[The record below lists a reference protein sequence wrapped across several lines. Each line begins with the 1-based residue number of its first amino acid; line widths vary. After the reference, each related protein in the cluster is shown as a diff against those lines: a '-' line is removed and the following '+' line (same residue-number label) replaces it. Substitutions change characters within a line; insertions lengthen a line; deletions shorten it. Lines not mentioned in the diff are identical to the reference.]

1 MGLQLSGS
9 IQLNGSIEA
18 TVISSSFFGDLTV
31 PSGNG
36 SKDTEFDNSTGFGAT
51 SVTAITI
58 DSNGKIY
65 VGGSFT
71 TYKGVEANRI
81 IRLNPDGSKDTGF
94 DNSTGFNATVQ
105 AITID
110 SNGKIYV
117 GGSFTTYKGVEA
129 TRIIRLNPDGSK
141 DTEFDN
147 STGFGG
153 TSVTAISI
161 DSNGKIYVGG
171 NFSTYKGVNANR
183 IIRLNP
189 DGSKDTEF
197 DNSTGFNNSTFY
209 ITIDSNGKIYVGG
222 QFTTYKGVEANRIIR
237 LNPDGSKDTEFD
249 NSTGFNNSIWNI
261 SIDSNGKIYLGGQ
274 FTTYKGVE
282 ANRIIRLNP
291 DGSKDT
297 EFDNSTGFNVTVF
310 AISIDSNGKI
320 YVGGSFTTYKGVS
333 ANRIIRLNPDGSKD
347 TEFDNST
354 SFNEAVYD
362 ITIDSNG
369 KIYVGG
375 QFTTYKGVSA
385 NTIIRLDTTF
395 IPFISTTELKE
406 RLDNPTPAFPFTGSA
421 NISGSANIN
430 GTIVLSTVSSS
441 FNFADDAAA
450 ASGGI
455 DLGGLYHTTGSIKIR
470 LV

>member
-9 IQLNGSIEA
+9 IQLNGSIDA
-18 TVISSSFFGDLTV
+18 TVISASFFGDLTV

-51 SVTAITI
+51 SVTTITI

-71 TYKGVEANRI
+71 TYKGVEANYI

-94 DNSTGFNATVQ
+94 DNST
-105 AITID
+105 
-110 SNGKIYV
+110 
-117 GGSFTTYKGVEA
+117 
-129 TRIIRLNPDGSK
+129 
-141 DTEFDN
+141 
-147 STGFGG
+147 
-153 TSVTAISI
+153 
-161 DSNGKIYVGG
+161 
-171 NFSTYKGVNANR
+171 
-183 IIRLNP
+183 
-189 DGSKDTEF
+189 
-197 DNSTGFNNSTFY
+197 
-209 ITIDSNGKIYVGG
+209 
-222 QFTTYKGVEANRIIR
+222 
-237 LNPDGSKDTEFD
+237 
-249 NSTGFNNSIWNI
+249 
-261 SIDSNGKIYLGGQ
+261 
-274 FTTYKGVE
+274 
-282 ANRIIRLNP
+282 
-291 DGSKDT
+291 
-297 EFDNSTGFNVTVF
+297 
-310 AISIDSNGKI
+310 
-320 YVGGSFTTYKGVS
+320 
-333 ANRIIRLNPDGSKD
+333 
-347 TEFDNST
+347 
-354 SFNEAVYD
+354 SFNGAVYD

-375 QFTTYKGVSA
+375 LFTTYKGVEA
-385 NTIIRLDTTF
+385 NRIIRLDTAF